1 MSYVE
6 ESTVIDETIYDL
18 INEAFDNEREYKD
31 AKYRNS
37 IFTEHNEYFVKTDD
51 GSYSIKSK
59 EINHK
64 VETLHTSTGA
74 ISESFEKFIKPLKL
88 NYDEDIAILDICAGL
103 GYNSSAAIDDFLKNS
118 DGSTNLH
125 IDMLEIS
132 KPTLAAGLMVPS
144 PIEAHDITKRAIE
157 QSLIDCDYASLEL
170 EETVIPSNID
180 LKIHIDDARQVIQKL
195 EDNTYDAIFL
205 DPFSQNMSPE
215 LVSLEFFKEFRR
227 VIKDNGIVC
236 TYTSSSPVRMAFIK
250 MALSDVGIPFRDPNL
265 NLSSQEI
272 LDNRTEER
280 HNARHNT
287 KISSAVKTP
296 IFLGQVMDDEPLKRR
311 VERNLAKMNIP
322 GVLSNEAFYIVEPE
336 NDYKEE
342 YLEDN
347 NTRTRVLEMMKRLAE
362 IKNKRNMPIKQYAD
376 ELSKRTGIETVEYT
390 EITDINQ
397 YDTIVY
403 LAPLYAGSVM
413 GLKKTLNKIRNVQDK
428 KLIVGTVGLADP
440 NDKRNREGIMNGIK
454 EQVHGCIYNKA
465 RVYFLRGA
473 IDYSHLNLKHKT
485 MMAFIHRKVKG
496 MKEEEMTAEIKA
508 VIETYGKNVSYIDF
522 DALNPIM
529 DEIQ

>member
-1 MSYVE
+1 MNYVE
-6 ESTVIDETIYDL
+6 EASVIDETIYDL
-18 INEAFDNEREYKD
+18 INQAFDNERKYGD

-37 IFTEHNEYFVKTDD
+37 IFKEHKEYFVKTDD

-103 GYNSSAAIDDFLKNS
+103 GYNSSAAIDDFMKNS

-144 PIEAHDITKRAIE
+144 PIEAHEITKKAIE
-157 QSLIDCDYASLEL
+157 QALIDCDYASLEL
-170 EETVIPSNID
+170 EETVIPQNMG

-195 EDNTYDAIFL
+195 PDNTYDAIFL

-215 LVSLEFFKEFRR
+215 LVSVEFFREFRR
-227 VIKDNGIVC
+227 VIKDDGIVC
-236 TYTSSSPVRMAFIK
+236 TYTSSAPVRMGFIEADFYVSLGPIFGRFQGGTLASPSPKNLSKSLPKNDEIK

-265 NLSSQEI
+265 NLSSKEI

-280 HNARHNT
+280 HLARHST

-296 IFLGQVMDDEPLKRR
+296 IFLAQEMDDEPLKRR
-311 VERNLAKMNIP
+311 VERNLARMNIP
-322 GVLSNEAFYIVEPE
+322 GVLSKEAFYIVEPMA
-336 NDYKEE
+336 DYKEE

-347 NTRTRVLEMMKRLAE
+347 NTRTRVLAMMKRLDE
-362 IKNKRNMPIKQYAD
+362 IK
-376 ELSKRTGIETVEYT
+376 SKKSI
-390 EITDINQ
+390 
-397 YDTIVY
+397 
-403 LAPLYAGSVM
+403 
-413 GLKKTLNKIRNVQDK
+413 
-428 KLIVGTVGLADP
+428 
-440 NDKRNREGIMNGIK
+440 
-454 EQVHGCIYNKA
+454 
-465 RVYFLRGA
+465 
-473 IDYSHLNLKHKT
+473 
-485 MMAFIHRKVKG
+485 
-496 MKEEEMTAEIKA
+496 
-508 VIETYGKNVSYIDF
+508 
-522 DALNPIM
+522 
-529 DEIQ
+529 

>member
-18 INEAFDNEREYKD
+18 INEAFENERKYKD

-37 IFTEHNEYFVKTDD
+37 IFTKYNEYFVKTDD
-51 GSYSIKSK
+51 GSYSIKSR

-103 GYNSSAAIDDFLKNS
+103 GYNSSAAIDDFLRNA
-118 DGSTNLH
+118 DESTRLH

-144 PIEAHDITKRAIE
+144 PIEAHDITKKAIE
-157 QSLIDCDYASLEL
+157 NALINCDYASLEL
-170 EETVIPSNID
+170 EDTSIPENID

-195 EDNTYDAIFL
+195 PDNSYDAIFL

-215 LVSLEFFKEFRR
+215 LVSLDFFKEFRR
-227 VIKDNGIVC
+227 VIKDNGIVA
-236 TYTSSSPVRMAFIK
+236 TYTSSAPVRMAFIEADFYVSLGPIFGRFQGGTLASPSPKNLTKSLVKNDEIK

-265 NLSSQEI
+265 DLSSQEI

-280 HNARHNT
+280 HMARHNT

-296 IFLGQVMDDEPLKRR
+296 IFLGQEMNDEPLKRR
-311 VERNLAKMNIP
+311 VERNLVKMNIP
-322 GVLSNEAFYIVEPE
+322 GVLSKEALYIVGPE
-336 NDYKEE
+336 NDYQEE

-347 NTRTRVLEMMKRLAE
+347 NTRTRVLEMIKRLDE
-362 IKNKRNMPIKQYAD
+362 VKN
-376 ELSKRTGIETVEYT
+376 
-390 EITDINQ
+390 
-397 YDTIVY
+397 
-403 LAPLYAGSVM
+403 
-413 GLKKTLNKIRNVQDK
+413 NKV
-428 KLIVGTVGLADP
+428 
-440 NDKRNREGIMNGIK
+440 
-454 EQVHGCIYNKA
+454 
-465 RVYFLRGA
+465 
-473 IDYSHLNLKHKT
+473 
-485 MMAFIHRKVKG
+485 
-496 MKEEEMTAEIKA
+496 
-508 VIETYGKNVSYIDF
+508 DF
-522 DALNPIM
+522 RS
-529 DEIQ
+529 

>member
-37 IFTEHNEYFVKTDD
+37 IFSKYNDYFVKTDD

-88 NYDEDIAILDICAGL
+88 DYGEDIAILDICAGL
-103 GYNSSAAIDDFLKNS
+103 GYNSSAAIDDFIKNS
-118 DGSTNLH
+118 DGTTRLH

-144 PIEAHDITKRAIE
+144 PIEAHDITKKAIE
-157 QSLIDCDYASLEL
+157 QSLIDCEYASLEL
-170 EETVIPSNID
+170 ESTEIPSNID

-195 EDNTYDAIFL
+195 PDATYDAIFL

-215 LVSLEFFKEFRR
+215 LVSVDFFKEFRR
-227 VIKDNGIVC
+227 VIKENGIVC
-236 TYTSSSPVRMAFIK
+236 TYTSSAPVRMGFIEADFYVSLGPIFGRFQGGTLASLNPKNLTKSLPKNDEIK

-265 NLSSQEI
+265 NLSSKEI

-296 IFLGQVMDDEPLKRR
+296 IFLGQEMDDEPLKRR
-311 VERNLAKMNIP
+311 VERNLVKMNIP
-322 GVLSNEAFYIVEPE
+322 GVLSKEAFYIVEPE
-336 NDYKEE
+336 KDYKEE

-347 NTRTRVLEMMKRLAE
+347 NTRTRVLEMMSRLDE
-362 IKNKRNMPIKQYAD
+362 IKNK
-376 ELSKRTGIETVEYT
+376 
-390 EITDINQ
+390 
-397 YDTIVY
+397 
-403 LAPLYAGSVM
+403 
-413 GLKKTLNKIRNVQDK
+413 
-428 KLIVGTVGLADP
+428 
-440 NDKRNREGIMNGIK
+440 GIMSIIENG
-454 EQVHGCIYNKA
+454 E
-465 RVYFLRGA
+465 
-473 IDYSHLNLKHKT
+473 
-485 MMAFIHRKVKG
+485 
-496 MKEEEMTAEIKA
+496 
-508 VIETYGKNVSYIDF
+508 
-522 DALNPIM
+522 
-529 DEIQ
+529 

>member
-37 IFTEHNEYFVKTDD
+37 IFSKYNDYFVKTDD

-88 NYDEDIAILDICAGL
+88 DYGEDIAILDICAGL
-103 GYNSSAAIDDFLKNS
+103 GYNSSAAIDDFIKNS
-118 DGSTNLH
+118 DGTTRLH

-144 PIEAHDITKRAIE
+144 PIEAHDITKKAIE
-157 QSLIDCDYASLEL
+157 QSLIDCEYASLEL
-170 EETVIPSNID
+170 ESTEIPSNID

-195 EDNTYDAIFL
+195 PDATYDAIFL

-215 LVSLEFFKEFRR
+215 LVSVDFFKEFGR
-227 VIKDNGIVC
+227 VIKENGIVC
-236 TYTSSSPVRMAFIK
+236 TYTSSAPVRMGFIEADFYVSLGPIFGRFQGGTLASLNPKNLTKSLPKNDEIK

-265 NLSSQEI
+265 NLSSKEI

-311 VERNLAKMNIP
+311 VERNLVKMNIP
-322 GVLSNEAFYIVEPE
+322 GVLSKEAFYIVEPE
-336 NDYKEE
+336 KDYKEE

-347 NTRTRVLEMMKRLAE
+347 NTRTRVLEMMSRLDE
-362 IKNKRNMPIKQYAD
+362 IKNK
-376 ELSKRTGIETVEYT
+376 
-390 EITDINQ
+390 
-397 YDTIVY
+397 
-403 LAPLYAGSVM
+403 
-413 GLKKTLNKIRNVQDK
+413 
-428 KLIVGTVGLADP
+428 
-440 NDKRNREGIMNGIK
+440 GIMSIIENG
-454 EQVHGCIYNKA
+454 E
-465 RVYFLRGA
+465 
-473 IDYSHLNLKHKT
+473 
-485 MMAFIHRKVKG
+485 
-496 MKEEEMTAEIKA
+496 
-508 VIETYGKNVSYIDF
+508 
-522 DALNPIM
+522 
-529 DEIQ
+529 

>member
-1 MSYVE
+1 MQ
-6 ESTVIDETIYDL
+6 DLDTIHL
-18 INEAFDNEREYKD
+18 QLLMTF
-31 AKYRNS
+31 
-37 IFTEHNEYFVKTDD
+37 
-51 GSYSIKSK
+51 
-59 EINHK
+59 
-64 VETLHTSTGA
+64 
-74 ISESFEKFIKPLKL
+74 
-88 NYDEDIAILDICAGL
+88 
-103 GYNSSAAIDDFLKNS
+103 
-118 DGSTNLH
+118 
-125 IDMLEIS
+125 DMLEIS

-144 PIEAHDITKRAIE
+144 PIEAHDITKKAIE

-170 EETVIPSNID
+170 EETAIPENID

-236 TYTSSSPVRMAFIK
+236 TYTSSSPVRMAFIEADFYVSLGPIFGRFQGGTLASPNPKNLTKSLPKNDEIK

-362 IKNKRNMPIKQYAD
+362 IKNKRNMPIK
-376 ELSKRTGIETVEYT
+376 E
-390 EITDINQ
+390 
-397 YDTIVY
+397 
-403 LAPLYAGSVM
+403 
-413 GLKKTLNKIRNVQDK
+413 
-428 KLIVGTVGLADP
+428 
-440 NDKRNREGIMNGIK
+440 NG
-454 EQVHGCIYNKA
+454 E
-465 RVYFLRGA
+465 
-473 IDYSHLNLKHKT
+473 
-485 MMAFIHRKVKG
+485 
-496 MKEEEMTAEIKA
+496 
-508 VIETYGKNVSYIDF
+508 
-522 DALNPIM
+522 
-529 DEIQ
+529 

>member
-37 IFTEHNEYFVKTDD
+37 IFSKYNDYFVKTDD

-88 NYDEDIAILDICAGL
+88 DYGEDIAILDICAGL
-103 GYNSSAAIDDFLKNS
+103 GYNSSAAIDDFMKNS
-118 DGSTNLH
+118 DRNLH

-144 PIEAHDITKRAIE
+144 PIEAHDITKKAIE
-157 QSLIDCDYASLEL
+157 QSLIDCGYASLEL
-170 EETVIPSNID
+170 EETEIPSNIG

-195 EDNTYDAIFL
+195 PDKTYDAIFL

-215 LVSLEFFKEFRR
+215 LVSLEFFKQFRR

-236 TYTSSSPVRMAFIK
+236 TYTSSSPVRMAFIEADFYVSLGPIFGRFQGGTLASPNPKNLTKSLPKNDEIK

-265 NLSSQEI
+265 NLSSEEI
-272 LDNRTEER
+272 LENRTEER
-280 HNARHNT
+280 HKARHNT

-296 IFLGQVMDDEPLKRR
+296 IFLGQEMDDEPLKRR
-311 VERNLAKMNIP
+311 VERNLVKMNIP
-322 GVLSNEAFYIVEPE
+322 GVLSKEALYIVEPE
-336 NDYKEE
+336 NKYMEE

-347 NTRTRVLEMMKRLAE
+347 NTRTRVLEMMKRLDE
-362 IKNKRNMPIKQYAD
+362 IKNKSNT
-376 ELSKRTGIETVEYT
+376 S
-390 EITDINQ
+390 IN
-397 YDTIVY
+397 
-403 LAPLYAGSVM
+403 
-413 GLKKTLNKIRNVQDK
+413 
-428 KLIVGTVGLADP
+428 
-440 NDKRNREGIMNGIK
+440 ENG
-454 EQVHGCIYNKA
+454 E
-465 RVYFLRGA
+465 
-473 IDYSHLNLKHKT
+473 
-485 MMAFIHRKVKG
+485 
-496 MKEEEMTAEIKA
+496 
-508 VIETYGKNVSYIDF
+508 
-522 DALNPIM
+522 
-529 DEIQ
+529 

>member
-37 IFTEHNEYFVKTDD
+37 IFSKYNDYFVKTDD

-88 NYDEDIAILDICAGL
+88 DYGEDIAILDICAGL
-103 GYNSSAAIDDFLKNS
+103 GYNSSAAIDDFMKNS
-118 DGSTNLH
+118 DRNLH

-144 PIEAHDITKRAIE
+144 PIEAHDITKKAIE
-157 QSLIDCDYASLEL
+157 QSLIDCGYASLEL
-170 EETVIPSNID
+170 EETEIPSNID

-195 EDNTYDAIFL
+195 PDKTYDAIFL

-215 LVSLEFFKEFRR
+215 LVSLEFFKQFRR

-236 TYTSSSPVRMAFIK
+236 TYTSSSPVRMAFIEADFYVSLGPIFGRFQGGTLASPNPKNLTKSLPKNDEIK

-296 IFLGQVMDDEPLKRR
+296 IFLGQEMDDEPLKRR

-322 GVLSNEAFYIVEPE
+322 GVLSEEALYIVEPE

-347 NTRTRVLEMMKRLAE
+347 NTRTRVLEMMSRLDE
-362 IKNKRNMPIKQYAD
+362 IKDKRNMPIK
-376 ELSKRTGIETVEYT
+376 E
-390 EITDINQ
+390 
-397 YDTIVY
+397 
-403 LAPLYAGSVM
+403 
-413 GLKKTLNKIRNVQDK
+413 
-428 KLIVGTVGLADP
+428 
-440 NDKRNREGIMNGIK
+440 NG
-454 EQVHGCIYNKA
+454 E
-465 RVYFLRGA
+465 
-473 IDYSHLNLKHKT
+473 
-485 MMAFIHRKVKG
+485 
-496 MKEEEMTAEIKA
+496 
-508 VIETYGKNVSYIDF
+508 
-522 DALNPIM
+522 
-529 DEIQ
+529 

>member
-1 MSYVE
+1 MTYVE
-6 ESTVIDETIYDL
+6 EASVIDETIYDL
-18 INEAFDNEREYKD
+18 INQAFDNERKYDD

-37 IFTEHNEYFVKTDD
+37 IFKEHKEYFVKTDD

-103 GYNSSAAIDDFLKNS
+103 GYNSSAAIDDFMKNS

-144 PIEAHDITKRAIE
+144 PIEAHDITKKAIE
-157 QSLIDCDYASLEL
+157 QSLIDCDYASLHL
-170 EETVIPSNID
+170 EETVIPRNID

-195 EDNTYDAIFL
+195 PDKTYDAIFL

-215 LVSLEFFKEFRR
+215 LVSVEFFREFRR
-227 VIKDNGIVC
+227 VIKDDGIVC
-236 TYTSSSPVRMAFIK
+236 TYTSSAPVRMGFIEADFYVSLGPIFGRFQGGTLASPSPKNLTKSLPKNDEIK

-265 NLSSQEI
+265 NLSSKEI

-280 HNARHNT
+280 HLARHNT

-296 IFLGQVMDDEPLKRR
+296 IFLAQEMDDEPLKRR

-322 GVLSNEAFYIVEPE
+322 GVLSKEAFYIVEPMD
-336 NDYKEE
+336 DYKEE
-342 YLEDN
+342 YSEDN
-347 NTRTRVLEMMKRLAE
+347 NTRTRVLEMMRRLDE
-362 IKNKRNMPIKQYAD
+362 IKNKK
-376 ELSKRTGIETVEYT
+376 GI
-390 EITDINQ
+390 
-397 YDTIVY
+397 
-403 LAPLYAGSVM
+403 
-413 GLKKTLNKIRNVQDK
+413 
-428 KLIVGTVGLADP
+428 
-440 NDKRNREGIMNGIK
+440 
-454 EQVHGCIYNKA
+454 
-465 RVYFLRGA
+465 
-473 IDYSHLNLKHKT
+473 
-485 MMAFIHRKVKG
+485 
-496 MKEEEMTAEIKA
+496 
-508 VIETYGKNVSYIDF
+508 
-522 DALNPIM
+522 
-529 DEIQ
+529 

>member
-18 INEAFDNEREYKD
+18 INEAFENERKHLD

-37 IFTEHNEYFVKTDD
+37 IFTKYNEYFVKTDD
-51 GSYSIKSK
+51 GSYSIKSR

-103 GYNSSAAIDDFLKNS
+103 GYNSSAAIDDFLRNA
-118 DGSTNLH
+118 DGSTRLH

-157 QSLIDCDYASLEL
+157 NALIECDYASLEL
-170 EETVIPSNID
+170 EDASIPENID

-195 EDNTYDAIFL
+195 PDNSYDAIFL

-227 VIKDNGIVC
+227 VIKDNGIVA
-236 TYTSSSPVRMAFIK
+236 TYTSSAPVRMAFIEADFYVSLGPIFGRFQGGTLASPSPKNLTKSLVKNDEIK

-265 NLSSQEI
+265 DLSSQEI

-280 HNARHNT
+280 HMARHNT

-296 IFLGQVMDDEPLKRR
+296 IFLGQKMDDEPLKRR
-311 VERNLAKMNIP
+311 VERNLVKMNIP
-322 GVLSNEAFYIVEPE
+322 GVLSEEALYIVGPE
-336 NDYKEE
+336 NDYQEE

-347 NTRTRVLEMMKRLAE
+347 NTRTRVLEMIKRLDE
-362 IKNKRNMPIKQYAD
+362 VKN
-376 ELSKRTGIETVEYT
+376 
-390 EITDINQ
+390 
-397 YDTIVY
+397 
-403 LAPLYAGSVM
+403 
-413 GLKKTLNKIRNVQDK
+413 NKV
-428 KLIVGTVGLADP
+428 
-440 NDKRNREGIMNGIK
+440 
-454 EQVHGCIYNKA
+454 
-465 RVYFLRGA
+465 
-473 IDYSHLNLKHKT
+473 
-485 MMAFIHRKVKG
+485 
-496 MKEEEMTAEIKA
+496 
-508 VIETYGKNVSYIDF
+508 DF
-522 DALNPIM
+522 RS
-529 DEIQ
+529 

>member
-18 INEAFDNEREYKD
+18 INEAFDNERKYKD

-37 IFTEHNEYFVKTDD
+37 IFTQYNDYFVKTDD

-88 NYDEDIAILDICAGL
+88 DYKKDIAILDICAGL
-103 GYNSSAAIDDFLKNS
+103 GYNSSAAIDDFLKNA

-144 PIEAHDITKRAIE
+144 PIKAHDITKKAIE

-170 EETVIPSNID
+170 EETAVPENID
-180 LKIHIDDARQVIQKL
+180 LRIHIDDARQVIQKL
-195 EDNTYDAIFL
+195 EDNAYDAIFL

-215 LVSLEFFKEFRR
+215 LVSVDFFKEFRR

-236 TYTSSSPVRMAFIK
+236 TYTSSAPVRMGFIEADFYVSLGPIFGRFQGGTLASPSPRNLTKSLPKNDEIK

-265 NLSSQEI
+265 NLSSAEI

-280 HNARHNT
+280 HLARHNT

-296 IFLGQVMDDEPLKRR
+296 IFLGQEMDDEPLKRR

-322 GVLSNEAFYIVEPE
+322 GVLSDEALYIVEPE
-336 NDYKEE
+336 EDYMEE
-342 YLEDN
+342 YLEEN
-347 NTRTRVLEMMKRLAE
+347 NTRTRVLEMMKRLE
-362 IKNKRNMPIKQYAD
+362 
-376 ELSKRTGIETVEYT
+376 EV
-390 EITDINQ
+390 
-397 YDTIVY
+397 
-403 LAPLYAGSVM
+403 
-413 GLKKTLNKIRNVQDK
+413 
-428 KLIVGTVGLADP
+428 
-440 NDKRNREGIMNGIK
+440 RNRN
-454 EQVHGCIYNKA
+454 
-465 RVYFLRGA
+465 
-473 IDYSHLNLKHKT
+473 
-485 MMAFIHRKVKG
+485 
-496 MKEEEMTAEIKA
+496 
-508 VIETYGKNVSYIDF
+508 
-522 DALNPIM
+522 
-529 DEIQ
+529 